1 MAKSLHFW
9 TDEETEYM
17 LGQLKEMNILK
28 YMDGRKTRNGV
39 LFRKVADQLEDAG
52 FKRTPEQIRVRWK
65 HLKQAY
71 YSAKKKGDTDDN
83 GPANC
88 PYFNTME
95 DLLGSRPRPE
105 PAEDGVDIGFTPP
118 VSAAAPKITLSGRR
132 RRQGSDL
139 EQLFQRMQQMQN
151 TWMEYIQQSQER
163 EERLVNS
170 ILQSNA
176 SVVSALVETIHS
188 LRPSPD
194 TSQMPNQEDNMRYG
208 EPLAEDI
215 KQEVID

>member
-1 MAKSLHFW
+1 
-9 TDEETEYM
+9 
-17 LGQLKEMNILK
+17 
-28 YMDGRKTRNGV
+28 
-39 LFRKVADQLEDAG
+39 
-52 FKRTPEQIRVRWK
+52 
-65 HLKQAY
+65 
-71 YSAKKKGDTDDN
+71 
-83 GPANC
+83 
-88 PYFNTME
+88 
-95 DLLGSRPRPE
+95 
-105 PAEDGVDIGFTPP
+105 
-118 VSAAAPKITLSGRR
+118 
-132 RRQGSDL
+132 
-139 EQLFQRMQQMQN
+139 MQN